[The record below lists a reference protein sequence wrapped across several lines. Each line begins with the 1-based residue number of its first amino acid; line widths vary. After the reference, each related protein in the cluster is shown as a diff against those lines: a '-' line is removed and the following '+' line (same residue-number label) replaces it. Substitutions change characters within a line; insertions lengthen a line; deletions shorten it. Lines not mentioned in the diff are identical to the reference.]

1 MKLPFILNY
10 SEDDLQIKNVINDF
24 LYNYEKDVLVWND
37 NKKEPFVNGDIPI
50 QLSGS
55 YITKAKEDT
64 TSDESTDR

>member
-10 SEDDLQIKNVINDF
+10 SEDNLQIENGNNDF
-24 LYNYEKDVLVWND
+24 VYHYEKDVLVWND
-37 NKKEPFVNGDIPI
+37 NKKEPVVNGDIPI

-55 YITKAKEDT
+55 YITKAKEDS